1 MVSPLFI
8 WLGAGRARRR
18 HVAQHG
24 QLLDQ
29 AARSGLPVP
38 PGAILLDELLRVF
51 IDKGLV
57 ENQGDRLLIPDP
69 ELFYNTLF
77 YSVRLPH
84 FKRPVLIRPAG
95 DTVPVDLSGHGPIDF
110 GDTIAT
116 ATALSAAWS
125 DISRASIDR
134 VDVIVIEQ
142 VAANHAGVALTNDT
156 VDEVTLSLGEATGLP
171 ANLPRLTGWSAPDSS
186 LPPFS
191 RRLQMLLRGT
201 RRTFGPGRW
210 QIEWADDGQIC
221 YLTGAAIAVPPSQA

>member
-1 MVSPLFI
+1 MASPLFI

-18 HVAQHG
+18 HVAQRG

-38 PGAILLDELLRVF
+38 PGAILLDELLRAF

-84 FKRPVLIRPAG
+84 FKRPVLIRSAG
-95 DTVPVDLSGHGPIDF
+95 DTVPAVLSGHGPIDF
-110 GDTIAT
+110 GDDLAT
-116 ATALSAAWS
+116 SAALSAIWT

-134 VDVIVIEQ
+134 ADVIIIEQ

-156 VDEVTLSLGEATGLP
+156 ADEVTFTLGEATDQP
-171 ANLPRLTGWSAPDSS
+171 ASLPRLSGWSRPDPA

-191 RRLQMLLRGT
+191 RRLQMLLRGA

-221 YLTGAAIAVPPSQA
+221 YLTGVAEASQA

>member
-1 MVSPLFI
+1 MASPLFI

-18 HVAQHG
+18 HVAQRG

-38 PGAILLDELLRVF
+38 PGAILLDELLRTF

-77 YSVRLPH
+77 YSVRLPP
-84 FKRPVLIRPAG
+84 FKRPVLVLPAC
-95 DTVPVDLSGHGPIDF
+95 DAVPAALSNRDPIDF
-110 GDTIAT
+110 GDNIAT
-116 ATALSAAWS
+116 AAALSAVWT
-125 DISRASIDR
+125 DISRAPIVR
-134 VDVIVIEQ
+134 ADVIVIEQ

-156 VDEVTLSLGEATGLP
+156 ADEVSLTLGEAPDFP
-171 ANLPRLTGWSAPDSS
+171 AGLPRLSGWSRPDPA
-186 LPPFS
+186 LPSFS
-191 RRLQMLLRGT
+191 RRLQMLLRGA

-221 YLTGAAIAVPPSQA
+221 YLTDIAVAPQA